1 MVLSCIFHPS
11 QLLLVSGGD
20 DSQIKIW
27 DLISKTCV
35 ATLQAHFS
43 AVTSLAIS
51 EDGWT
56 LLSAG
61 RDGVVVLWNL
71 KNYARIATIP
81 VHEALESVVA
91 LPNRASTGPSPG
103 GSDAESHGLLFA
115 TGGEKGAVKV
125 WSSSTSRCISEEL
138 PSMPGPTEAGSI
150 VELATA
156 CADSPYDLVAATEDG
171 RVLLLSLLS
180 APADGARGADTVT
193 QDSDEDIR
201 KKKRKTNGKKQK
213 TNTPP
218 AAAMK
223 KLMGL
228 FRQFIGNN
236 DEVTDLKFSSNGSH
250 LAVSTNSEHVHV
262 YDSKTLGCLDTLTG
276 HNEAVLSLDCTRKSV
291 GSESAMDLLVSGS
304 KDNTVRLWDISNVPH
319 EKGSCLAVGTG
330 HVSAVTGVAFSASGD
345 FLVSSGADKLLRVWD
360 VARVLNTRI
369 QRLKSVTSGASPDE
383 MPLPALAAIPA
394 HDKDI
399 NAVCISPNDQ
409 LVASA
414 SQDKTIKLWRMPDL
428 TPVTVLRGHRRG
440 IWSIA
445 FSPVDQAIASASGD
459 KTIKLWNIKNGSCLR
474 TFEGH
479 VASVLKVQFLSA
491 GTQLLS
497 AGADGLVKL
506 WNVRTAE
513 CIATFDGH
521 EDKIWALAL
530 GDRDGDVVAS
540 GGSDGSIA
548 VWKDSTEADRET
560 AMKEAET
567 ETLREQELDNAVYD
581 QNWVEA
587 AQIAIAIGRP
597 GRLLS
602 VVRRALELDDADAI
616 LLTVAKSFDEEQ
628 LKKTLEYCREWN
640 THSKNCGCAQAIL
653 HAILSEHSPDKLL
666 AIPGFDGIAD
676 GIEAYTRRHRSRVDR
691 LIRSAYVVD
700 FILGGM
706 GMLLDFLDDGGT
718 SPAGG
723 LHGLHGIEEKAAT

>member
-1 MVLSCIFHPS
+1 VVLSCIFHPS

-81 VHEALESVVA
+81 VHEALEAVVA
-91 LPNRASTGPSPG
+91 LPSKATPSPG
-103 GSDAESHGLLFA
+103 GSDSESHGLLFA

-125 WSSSTSRCISEEL
+125 WSSSTARCVSDEL
-138 PSMPGPTEAGSI
+138 PSMPAPTEAGSI

-156 CADSPYDLVAATEDG
+156 CAESPYDLVAATQDG

-180 APADGARGADTVT
+180 SPANDACAADTAT
-193 QDSDEDIR
+193 QDSVEDL
-201 KKKRKTNGKKQK
+201 KKKRKKRKISGKKDK
-213 TNTPP
+213 TTMTP
-218 AAAMK
+218 AAAMTK
-223 KLMGL
+223 KIGL

-236 DEVTDLKFSSNGSH
+236 DEVTDLKFSTNGSR

-262 YDSKTLGCLDTLTG
+262 YDAKTLGCLDALTG

-291 GSESAMDLLVSGS
+291 RPDSAMDLLASGS
-304 KDNTVRLWDISNVPH
+304 KDNTVRLWNISNVPD
-319 EKGSCLAVGTG
+319 EKGCCLAVGTG
-330 HVSAVTGVAFSASGD
+330 HVSAVTGVAFSTSGS

-360 VARVLNTRI
+360 VARVLDTRNAMVKSASQGGNTND
-369 QRLKSVTSGASPDE
+369 T
-383 MPLPALAAIPA
+383 PLPALAAIPA

-445 FSPVDQAIASASGD
+445 FSPIDQAIASASGD
-459 KTIKLWNIKNGSCLR
+459 KTIKLWNIKDGSCLR

-513 CIATFDGH
+513 CIGTFDGH

-530 GDRDGDVVAS
+530 GDKDGDVVAS

-560 AMKEAET
+560 ALKDAET
-567 ETLREQELDNAVYD
+567 ETMREQELDNAVHD
-581 QNWVEA
+581 EKWEEA
-587 AQIAIAIGRP
+587 ARLAIAIGRP

-602 VVRRALELDDADAI
+602 VVRRALNLDDADGI

-628 LKKTLEYCREWN
+628 LKKALEYCREWN
-640 THSKNCGCAQAIL
+640 THSKNCGCAQAML

-666 AIPGFDGIAD
+666 AVPGFDGIAD
-676 GIEAYTRRHRSRVDR
+676 GIEAYTKRHRSRVDR
-691 LIRSAYVVD
+691 LLRSAYVVD

-706 GMLLDFLDDGGT
+706 GMLLDDDPNGPGD
-718 SPAGG
+718 
-723 LHGLHGIEEKAAT
+723 LHGLEEKRKVPAT

>member
-1 MVLSCIFHPS
+1 MACRGVVLCCIFHPS

-71 KNYARIATIP
+71 KNYARVATVP
-81 VHEALESVVA
+81 VHEAVEAVVA
-91 LPNRASTGPSPG
+91 LPTK
-103 GSDAESHGLLFA
+103 SDGDADTQGLLFA
-115 TGGEKGAVKV
+115 TGGEKGSVKV
-125 WSSSTSRCISEEL
+125 WSSSTARCISEDL
-138 PSMPGPTEAGSI
+138 PSMPTPTEAGSI
-150 VELATA
+150 VELANA
-156 CADSPYDLVAATEDG
+156 SAGSPYDLVAATQDG
-171 RVLLLSLLS
+171 RVLLLSVIS
-180 APADGARGADTVT
+180 APPGSPNGASNADDGSMDG
-193 QDSDEDIR
+193 
-201 KKKRKTNGKKQK
+201 KKKKKKAKGKKS
-213 TNTPP
+213 TASSSAT
-218 AAAMK
+218 AAATK
-223 KLMGL
+223 QQIGL

-236 DEVTDLKFSSNGSH
+236 DEVTDLKFSSAGSR

-276 HNEAVLSLDCTRKSV
+276 HTEAVLSLDCTRALF
-291 GSESAMDLLVSGS
+291 GSKNVDLLASGS
-304 KDNTVRLWDISNVPH
+304 KDNTVRLWDISNVPDD
-319 EKGSCLAVGTG
+319 KGSCVAVGTG
-330 HVSAVTGVAFSASGD
+330 HVSAVTGVAFSNGGS

-360 VARVLNTRI
+360 VSRVLETMKNSSTAAET
-369 QRLKSVTSGASPDE
+369 QSES
-383 MPLPALAAIPA
+383 PLPALAAIPA

-409 LVASA
+409 IVASA

-440 IWSIA
+440 VWSIA

-459 KTIKLWNIKNGSCLR
+459 KTIKMWNIKDGSCIR

-479 VASVLKVQFLSA
+479 MASVLKVQFLSA

-497 AGADGLVKL
+497 AGADGLIKL

-530 GDRDGDVVAS
+530 GENDGDVAAS

-548 VWKDSTEADRET
+548 IWKDSTEADREE
-560 AMKEAET
+560 ALKEAET
-567 ETLREQELDNAVYD
+567 EALREQELDNAVYD
-581 QNWVEA
+581 EKWEEA
-587 AQIAIAIGRP
+587 ARLAIDIGRP

-602 VVRRALELDDADAI
+602 VVKRALEHDDANDI
-616 LLTVAKSFDEEQ
+616 LLNVAKILDEQQ
-628 LKKTLEYCREWN
+628 LRTTLEYCREWN
-640 THSKNCGCAQAIL
+640 THSKNCGSAQAML
-653 HAILSEHSPDKLL
+653 HAILSAHSPDTLL
-666 AIPGFDGIAD
+666 AVPGFDGIVD
-676 GIEAYTRRHRSRVDR
+676 GIEAYTKRHRSRVDR

-700 FILGGM
+700 FVLGGM
-706 GMLLDFLDDGGT
+706 GMLLDDTRDGTETAVPSMNGV
-718 SPAGG
+718 
-723 LHGLHGIEEKAAT
+723 EKKRKLTVT

>member
-81 VHEALESVVA
+81 VHEALEAVVA
-91 LPNRASTGPSPG
+91 LPSKARTSPG
-103 GSDAESHGLLFA
+103 PGRSDAASPGLLFA
-115 TGGEKGAVKV
+115 TGGEKGVVKV
-125 WSSSTSRCISEEL
+125 WCSSTARCISDEL
-138 PSMPGPTEAGSI
+138 PSMPAPTEAGSI

-156 CADSPYDLVAATEDG
+156 CGGSPYDVVAATQDG
-171 RVLLLSLLS
+171 RVLLLSLLA
-180 APADGARGADTVT
+180 APADDGPAADSTA
-193 QDSDEDIR
+193 QESAEDPK
-201 KKKRKTNGKKQK
+201 KKKRKTIDTKNK
-213 TNTPP
+213 TNAP

-223 KLMGL
+223 RHIGL

-236 DEVTDLKFSSNGSH
+236 DEVTDLKFSSDGSR

-262 YDSKTLGCLDTLTG
+262 YDGKTLGCLDTLTG

-291 GSESAMDLLVSGS
+291 GSDSGIDLLASGS
-304 KDNTVRLWDISNVPH
+304 KDNTVRLWDISNVPD

-330 HVSAVTGVAFSASGD
+330 HVSAVTGVAFSASGG

-360 VARVLNTRI
+360 VARVLNTRKP
-369 QRLKSVTSGASPDE
+369 RVKSAQAGGSTHKT
-383 MPLPALAAIPA
+383 PLPALAAIPA

-459 KTIKLWNIKNGSCLR
+459 KTIKLWNIKDGSCLR

-530 GDRDGDVVAS
+530 GDKDGDVVAS

-548 VWKDSTEADRET
+548 VWKDSTEADRVT
-560 AMKEAET
+560 ALKEAET

-581 QNWVEA
+581 HNWEEA
-587 AQIAIAIGRP
+587 ARLAIAIGRP

-602 VVRRALELDDADAI
+602 VVRRALELDDADGI

-640 THSKNCGCAQAIL
+640 THSKNCGCAQAML

-666 AIPGFDGIAD
+666 AIPGFAGIAD
-676 GIEAYTRRHRSRVDR
+676 GIEAYTKRHRSRVDR

-706 GMLLDFLDDGGT
+706 GMLLDDDETNAPGDLLEET
-718 SPAGG
+718 RTKVPA
-723 LHGLHGIEEKAAT
+723 T

>member
-81 VHEALESVVA
+81 VHEAIEAVVA
-91 LPNRASTGPSPG
+91 LPSKANTGK
-103 GSDAESHGLLFA
+103 SDAASDGLLFA

-125 WSSSTSRCISEEL
+125 WSSSTARCISDEL
-138 PSMPGPTEAGSI
+138 PSMPAPTEAGSV

-156 CADSPYDLVAATEDG
+156 CAGSPYDVVAATQDG

-180 APADGARGADTVT
+180 APAIDTLAAD
-193 QDSDEDIR
+193 DSADDSADESTEDLKKKK
-201 KKKRKTNGKKQK
+201 KKKRRKMSGKQDKTN
-213 TNTPP
+213 TTPP
-218 AAAMK
+218 AAMK
-223 KLMGL
+223 MHIGL

-236 DEVTDLKFSSNGSH
+236 DEVTDLKFSLDGSR

-276 HNEAVLSLDCTRKSV
+276 HDEAVLSIDCTRKSL
-291 GSESAMDLLVSGS
+291 GSDSSIDLLASGS
-304 KDNTVRLWDISNVPH
+304 KDNTVRLWDISNVPD

-330 HVSAVTGVAFSASGD
+330 HVSAVTGVAFSASGG
-345 FLVSSGADKLLRVWD
+345 FVVSSGADKLLRVWD
-360 VARVLNTRI
+360 VERVLNTR
-369 QRLKSVTSGASPDE
+369 KSRVKSASERGSLDE
-383 MPLPALAAIPA
+383 TPLPALAAIPA

-428 TPVTVLRGHRRG
+428 TPVMVLRGHRRG

-459 KTIKLWNIKNGSCLR
+459 KTIKLWNIKDGSCLR

-521 EDKIWALAL
+521 EDKIWALEL
-530 GDRDGDVVAS
+530 GDKDGDVVAS

-548 VWKDSTEADRET
+548 LWKDSTEADRET
-560 AMKEAET
+560 ALKEAET
-567 ETLREQELDNAVYD
+567 ETIREQELDNAVYD
-581 QNWVEA
+581 ENWEEA
-587 AQIAIAIGRP
+587 ARLAIAIGRP

-602 VVRRALELDDADAI
+602 VVRRALELDDADGI

-640 THSKNCGCAQAIL
+640 THSKNCGCAQAML

-676 GIEAYTRRHRSRVDR
+676 GIEAYTKRHRSRVDR

-706 GMLLDFLDDGGT
+706 GMLLDNEDAYA
-718 SPAGG
+718 PPK
-723 LHGLHGIEEKAAT
+723 EEKRSKVPA